1 VEPTQPTDPEVVKK
15 DLIVAIALED
25 LTARTEALAG
35 MMPDPVRR
43 RVIAE
48 QSVEI
53 LRGLIR
59 RHLPEKRQ

>member
-1 VEPTQPTDPEVVKK
+1 MEPTQPTDPEAVKK

-25 LTARTEALAG
+25 LNARTEALKG
-35 MMPDPVRR
+35 MMPASVRQHA
-43 RVIAE
+43 IAW

-59 RHLPEKRQ
+59 RYLPEASE

>member
-1 VEPTQPTDPEVVKK
+1 MSAEDIETTK

-25 LTARTEALAG
+25 LTARTEALKG
-35 MMPDPVRR
+35 MMPDSVRR
-43 RVIAE
+43 HAIAW

-59 RHLPEKRQ
+59 RHLPERSE